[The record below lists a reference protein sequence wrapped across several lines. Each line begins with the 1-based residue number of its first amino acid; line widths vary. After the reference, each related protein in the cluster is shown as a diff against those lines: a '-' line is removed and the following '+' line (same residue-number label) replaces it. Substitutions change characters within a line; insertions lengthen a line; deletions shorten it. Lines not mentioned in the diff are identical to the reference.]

1 MQFQRRRL
9 LKTSLI
15 ALLATSSAL
24 HAQSTFPTGPVTI
37 VVPYG
42 VGGGVDFFAR
52 TVAVKM
58 GEKLGQPVVVENKP
72 GAGTAIAASDVARAK
87 PDGQRLLIG
96 DVSTFA
102 TNPTLYKKLIY
113 DPARDFTPVSMTGRM
128 PYLLVVN
135 PTVHPYTT
143 LDDFLTAAR
152 KAPPNSISYASAGP
166 GGPGHLT
173 SEMFVRAAGIQ
184 MVHVPYKGSGPALP
198 DLISGHI
205 GMMFMDYGPARVH
218 IASGKLR
225 ALAVASTKPIP
236 ELPNVKTMASTLPG
250 FESWFWMGM
259 VAPKGTPAP
268 VVDKLR
274 EAYDAAI
281 SDPATRQK
289 LIEAGVEPL
298 KSSSAEMDAFVRSEA
313 SRWGKVIKD
322 SNIQLD

>member
-1 MQFQRRRL
+1 MQIHRRL
-9 LKTSLI
+9 LAASFI
-15 ALLATSSAL
+15 ALWAATPAL
-24 HAQSTFPTGPVTI
+24 HAQPSFPTGPVTI

-42 VGGGVDFFAR
+42 VGGGVDFFSR
-52 TVAVKM
+52 TIAVKM
-58 GEKLGQPVVVENKP
+58 GETLGQPVLVENKP

-87 PDGQRLLIG
+87 PDGQRVLIG

-113 DPARDFTPVSMTGRM
+113 DPAKDFTPVSLTGRM
-128 PYLLVVN
+128 PYLLLVN
-135 PTVHPYTT
+135 PTVHPQKT
-143 LDDFLTAAR
+143 LAEFLAAVR
-152 KAPPNSISYASAGP
+152 KATPNSISYASAGP

-173 SEMFVRAAGIQ
+173 SEMFVRAAGVQ

-198 DLISGHI
+198 DLLSGQI
-205 GMMFMDYGPARVH
+205 GIMFMDYGPARPH

-236 ELPNVKTMASTLPG
+236 ELPNVPTMASSLPG

-274 EAYDAAI
+274 DAYAAAL

-289 LIEAGVEPL
+289 LIEAGIEPL
-298 KSSSAEMDAFVRSEA
+298 QSSGSEMDAFIRSEA
-313 SRWGKVIKD
+313 NRWGKVIKEAQ
-322 SNIQLD
+322 IQLD

>member
-1 MQFQRRRL
+1 MQIHRRL
-9 LKTSLI
+9 LATSLI
-15 ALLATSSAL
+15 ALWAATPAL
-24 HAQSTFPTGPVTI
+24 HAQPSFPTGPVTI

-42 VGGGVDFFAR
+42 VGGGVDFFSR

-58 GEKLGQPVVVENKP
+58 GEKLGQPVLVENKP

-87 PDGQRLLIG
+87 PDGQRVLIG

-113 DPARDFTPVSMTGRM
+113 DPAKDFTPVSLTGRM
-128 PYLLVVN
+128 PYLLLVN
-135 PTVHPYTT
+135 PTVHPQKT
-143 LDDFLTAAR
+143 LDEFLVAVR

-173 SEMFVRAAGIQ
+173 SEMFVRAAGVQ

-198 DLISGHI
+198 DLLSGQI
-205 GMMFMDYGPARVH
+205 GVMFMDYGPARAH

-236 ELPNVKTMASTLPG
+236 ELPNVPTMAASLPG

-274 EAYDAAI
+274 DAYAAALG
-281 SDPATRQK
+281 DPATRQK
-289 LIEAGVEPL
+289 LIEAGIEPL
-298 KSSSAEMDAFVRSEA
+298 QSSGAEMDAFIRSEA
-313 SRWGKVIKD
+313 NRWGKVIKEAQ
-322 SNIQLD
+322 IQLD